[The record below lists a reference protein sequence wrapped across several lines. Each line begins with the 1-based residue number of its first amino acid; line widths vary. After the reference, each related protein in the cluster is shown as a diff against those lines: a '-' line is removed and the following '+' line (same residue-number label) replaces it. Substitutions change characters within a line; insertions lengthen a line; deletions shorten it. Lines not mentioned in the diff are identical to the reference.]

1 MKAIIFDMDGVIIDS
16 EPLHFKIEKEL
27 IRELG
32 VEITNEEHNSF
43 VGTTEYH
50 MFSIIKEKYQI
61 EFPIE
66 EMIEKKKEMFIE
78 NLDQVPLVENF
89 KAFLLTMHKAG
100 YPMALASSNNKRVIG
115 AVAEKFD
122 LKDYIKVFVSADDVK
137 RGKPDPEIFLTAA
150 EKLGIPPASCLVIE
164 DARNGVKAAKAA
176 GMRCIGLQ
184 NLNSGNQDL
193 SEADLVIGNFNE
205 LNLDII
211 KGLFK

>member
-1 MKAIIFDMDGVIIDS
+1 M
-16 EPLHFKIEKEL
+16 
-27 IRELG
+27 
-32 VEITNEEHNSF
+32 
-43 VGTTEYH
+43 
-50 MFSIIKEKYQI
+50 
-61 EFPIE
+61 
-66 EMIEKKKEMFIE
+66 
-78 NLDQVPLVENF
+78 
-89 KAFLLTMHKAG
+89 
-100 YPMALASSNNKRVIG
+100 
-115 AVAEKFD
+115 
-122 LKDYIKVFVSADDVK
+122 KDYIKVFVSADDVK

>member
-1 MKAIIFDMDGVIIDS
+1 MDGVIIDS

-32 VEITNEEHNSF
+32 VEITDEEHNSF

-89 KAFLLTMHKAG
+89 KDFLLTMHKAG

>member
-1 MKAIIFDMDGVIIDS
+1 MDGVIIDS

-32 VEITNEEHNSF
+32 VEITDEEHNSF

-100 YPMALASSNNKRVIG
+100 YSMALASSNNKRVIG

>member
-32 VEITNEEHNSF
+32 VEITDEEHNSF

-89 KAFLLTMHKAG
+89 KDFLLTMHKAG

-115 AVAEKFD
+115 AVAENFD

>member
-32 VEITNEEHNSF
+32 VEITDEEHNSF

-89 KAFLLTMHKAG
+89 KDFLLTMHKAG

>member
-1 MKAIIFDMDGVIIDS
+1 MDGVIVDS
-16 EPLHFKIEKEL
+16 QPLHFRVEKEL
-27 IRELG
+27 LKELG
-32 VEITNEEHNSF
+32 VDITKKEVDSF
-43 VGTTEYH
+43 VGVTEYQ
-50 MFSIIKEKYQI
+50 MWKTIKEKYNI
-61 EFPIE
+61 TPSVD
-66 EMIEKKKEMFIE
+66 EMIKMKLERFLE
-78 NLDQVPLVENF
+78 NLDEIPMVENF
-89 KAFLLTMHKAG
+89 KEFLLTLHEQS
-100 YPMALASSNNKRVIG
+100 YPVALASSNNKI
-115 AVAEKFD
+115 AIEAIAEKFD

-176 GMRCIGLQ
+176 GMRCIGLK